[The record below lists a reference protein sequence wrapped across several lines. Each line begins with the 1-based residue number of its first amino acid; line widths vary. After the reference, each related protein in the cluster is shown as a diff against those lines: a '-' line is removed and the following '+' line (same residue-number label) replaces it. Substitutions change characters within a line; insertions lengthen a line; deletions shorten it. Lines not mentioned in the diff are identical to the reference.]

1 MNRAKKRLSKEAEE
15 DKVDFARAEA
25 ALKRAINRL
34 KFIGHYKN

>member
-15 DKVDFARAEA
+15 VKVDHTRAEV

-34 KFIGHYKN
+34 KLSGHYK